1 MSNIQRTV
9 LLVDDDEDF
18 RMQIGTR
25 LRSDGY
31 RVIEAESEADGE
43 ARVAEGGFDVAVV
56 DLMMEHMDSGF
67 VLCHHIKKS
76 DPAKPVLLV
85 TGVAGETG
93 MDFDA
98 ATAEERRW
106 VKADA
111 MLPKPVRYEQLRGEI
126 ERVLAA

>member
-1 MSNIQRTV
+1 MIENAKTV

-18 RMQIGTR
+18 RVQIGTR
-25 LRSDGY
+25 LRNDGY
-31 RVIEAESEADGE
+31 RVVEAPGE
-43 ARVAEGGFDVAVV
+43 AAGEEAAEGGAFDVLVA

-67 VLCHHIKKS
+67 VLCHHVKKRFP
-76 DPAKPVLLV
+76 DKPVLLV

-111 MLPKPVRYEQLRGEI
+111 MLAKPVRYEQLRAEI
-126 ERVLAA
+126 ERLLA